1 MCTFKLSLN
10 IVAAFFIMVKIIE
23 TPRDGFQGLK
33 QIIPTP
39 DKIKYINALLKVGF
53 DTIDIGSIVSSVS
66 VPQMADT
73 ADLINRV
80 DLSDSNSKLMVLV
93 ANMKG
98 AMQAANFEVIDELAF
113 PFSISTT
120 FLKKNIKSDFEKS
133 EKLIQEILNLS
144 LRKNKDLIVYIA
156 MGFGNPYGDHWDLDL
171 IHEWVDKFV
180 EFGIQTIPLSDITG
194 ESDSTQITEVYKSLK
209 RSYPDVEFGLHLHA
223 KADDYIEKVKA
234 AYDAGCRRFD
244 SVLGGIGGCPMT
256 GYELLANL
264 NTMDLIKFLED
275 ENESLNI
282 DRKQLLKSEE
292 LLKKLL

>member
-1 MCTFKLSLN
+1 
-10 IVAAFFIMVKIIE
+10 MVKIIE

-53 DTIDIGSIVSSVS
+53 DTIDIGSIVSPVS

-73 ADLINRV
+73 AELINEV
-80 DLSDSNSKLMVLV
+80 DMSDSNSKLMVLV

-98 AMQAANFEVIDELAF
+98 ARQAANFEMIDELAF
-113 PFSISTT
+113 PFSISPT
-120 FLKKNIKSDFEKS
+120 FLKKNINANFEKS

-144 LRKNKDLIVYIA
+144 LRKNKELMIYIA
-156 MGFGNPYGDHWDLDL
+156 MGFGNPYGDDWSLDL
-171 IHEWVDKFV
+171 VHEWVEKFV
-180 EFGIQTIPLSDITG
+180 MMGINTIPISDITG
-194 ESDSTQITEVYKSLK
+194 ESSPSQIAEVYGSLI
-209 RSYPDVEFGLHLHA
+209 RSYPEVEFGFHLHA
-223 KADDYIEKVKA
+223 KTDDYFEKIKA

-256 GYELLANL
+256 GYELVANL
-264 NTMDLIKFLED
+264 NTKDLIKFLDD

-282 DRKQLLKSEE
+282 DREQLLKSEK
-292 LLKKLL
+292 LLKSLL

>member
-1 MCTFKLSLN
+1 
-10 IVAAFFIMVKIIE
+10 MVKIIE

-39 DKIKYINALLKVGF
+39 NKIKYINALLKVGF
-53 DTIDIGSIVSSVS
+53 DTIDIGSIVSPVA

-73 ADLINRV
+73 AELIDKI

-98 AMQAANFEVIDELAF
+98 ARQAAKFEVIDELAF

-120 FLKKNIKSDFEKS
+120 FLKKNINSDFKKS
-133 EKLIQEILNLS
+133 EKLIQDILNLS
-144 LRKNKDLIVYIA
+144 LRKNKELLIYIA
-156 MGFGNPYGDHWDLDL
+156 MGFGNPYGDDWSLDL
-171 IHEWVDKFV
+171 VHEWVEKFV
-180 EFGIQTIPLSDITG
+180 LMGINTLPLSDITG
-194 ESDSTQITEVYKSLK
+194 ESSPNQIAEVFTSLK
-209 RSYPDVEFGLHLHA
+209 RSYPEVEFGFHLHA
-223 KADDYIEKVKA
+223 QTDDYFEKIKA

-256 GYELLANL
+256 GYELVANL

-282 DRKQLLKSEE
+282 DKKQLLKSEK